1 MGTSY
6 SFLEDAG
13 LVNELN
19 AVFLVT
25 LSNEECRLT
34 FGNQITDNMVCASGN
49 YNEGICTVGL
59 YYRFVKRWR

>member
-13 LVNELN
+13 LVNEQ
-19 AVFLVT
+19 
-25 LSNEECRLT
+25 CRLT